1 MARSTAAPP
10 RAAAPRST
18 RRCRSMRRASRS
30 RQRLQIICCRAVPR
44 SPTSACCTWRRHR
57 PTPSSARRV
66 SGKEVR
72 SDPLPRLPTPSMT
85 HWRHGVWSCASY
97 RCPRAASSPRCA
109 ALRDMDE
116 VIELATDVLVAG
128 GGAAG
133 MFAAVAAVR
142 NGAKAI
148 LIDKNVIGRGGASIM
163 AQMTCAAA
171 LGETE
176 PDDPQLH
183 LADTLEAG
191 RGLCNEDLAALL
203 CEGAPQRIRELE
215 AWKVN
220 WARADDG
227 KINQVKAPGHS
238 RKRCVYVDFLSTGA
252 AICAALRNKVSR
264 NSDIRRLS
272 NVSLTDVVT
281 RDGEAIGAVGFDV
294 ESAAPIMIKAPAVVL
309 ALGGMTKMFK
319 RTTSPNNL
327 AGEGVG
333 IALRAGAR
341 LIDLEFLQ
349 FYPNGHLAPRMVGLD
364 PTTWEPTRV
373 KLGGRLLNGNG
384 EEFLQNYGEA
394 QAERYSTTRDAL
406 TYAIY
411 KEVESGRGSP
421 HGGVYLSFQHIGE
434 SALRA
439 ALGPV
444 IEIFKRNNIDLT
456 RQPVEVFP
464 IAHYQMGGV
473 EVDTDMAS
481 CVPGL
486 YAAGELAGG
495 ANGANRLSGNALPEA
510 VVFGERA
517 GEKAAQF
524 AAQSKASKWE
534 DKAAQPHLD
543 LMRSIVGKH
552 GGRSPARLMGE
563 LKQLM
568 WRKVGAFRN
577 ARDLTE

>member
-1 MARSTAAPP
+1 
-10 RAAAPRST
+10 
-18 RRCRSMRRASRS
+18 
-30 RQRLQIICCRAVPR
+30 
-44 SPTSACCTWRRHR
+44 
-57 PTPSSARRV
+57 
-66 SGKEVR
+66 
-72 SDPLPRLPTPSMT
+72 
-85 HWRHGVWSCASY
+85 
-97 RCPRAASSPRCA
+97 
-109 ALRDMDE
+109 MDDT
-116 VIELATDVLVAG
+116 VELATDVLVAG

-133 MFAAVAAVR
+133 MFAAIAAAR

-148 LIDKNVIGRGGASIM
+148 LIDKNVVGRGGASIM

-171 LGETE
+171 LGAAE
-176 PDDPQLH
+176 PDGPEIH
-183 LADTLEAG
+183 LQDTLAAG
-191 RGLCNEDLAALL
+191 RGLCNENLAALL
-203 CEGAPQRIRELE
+203 CEGGPKRIRELE
-215 AWKVN
+215 GWKVN

-227 KINQVKAPGHS
+227 RINQVKAPGHS

-264 NSDIRRLS
+264 NPDIRRLS

-294 ESAAPIMIKAPAVVL
+294 GTAAPVAIKASAVVL

-327 AGEGVG
+327 AGEGIG
-333 IALRAGAR
+333 IAMRAGAR

-373 KLGGRLLNGNG
+373 KLGGRLLNGRG
-384 EEFLQNYGEA
+384 EEFLHNYGEA
-394 QAERYSTTRDAL
+394 QGGDYSTPRDAL

-411 KEVESGRGSP
+411 KEVEGGRGSP
-421 HGGVYLSFQHIGE
+421 HGGVYLSFQHLHAGV
-434 SALRA
+434 LKA

-444 IEIFKRNNIDLT
+444 IDIFKRNNIDLT
-456 RQPVEVFP
+456 RHPVEVFP

-473 EVDTDMAS
+473 EVDTHMAS

-510 VVFGERA
+510 LVFGERA
-517 GEKAAQF
+517 GEAAARF
-524 AAQSKASKWE
+524 AARRKPSTW
-534 DKAAQPHLD
+534 DITAALPHVELIRAVRGQKD
-543 LMRSIVGKH
+543 GCAPSPVALMSEVK
-552 GGRSPARLMGE
+552 E
-563 LKQLM
+563 LM
-568 WRKVGAFRN
+568 WRNVGPFRTAQSLCE
-577 ARDLTE
+577 ARDRLCAMRERELPGASVSPERVHNASLVEWFELRNGLIAAEALALSALNRRESRGAHQRDDFPQTRSEYQKSQRLWLAGDRIVSSFGDSSSEICRRERFD